1 MNPKPRPSLK
11 PSARPSRPAP
21 GNRRFRLVLVLA
33 LAVAVGVPAAYF
45 LIRDPD
51 VPNPEATSMA
61 LPAPANPA
69 RELMPSEV
77 ADPLEA
83 RKLAERQEQRA
94 RFEAMRDGFAGSQRE
109 SAASRARLEPALR
122 ALWPALPPTF
132 AAICRERLCR
142 VAVPGGAP
150 EARAALVADAGVR
163 RVVDGVFVDPDHR
176 DPIAYVM
183 LVSPGASPGEDL
195 LSGVEREFF
204 LSSDGRECLSSAGA
218 VGSVEYELRVDT
230 SGFTYRSRTD
240 LPRTV
245 LECVNEALD
254 GIIATTEVP
263 REVKS
268 ASRTFALRR

>member
-1 MNPKPRPSLK
+1 M
-11 PSARPSRPAP
+11 
-21 GNRRFRLVLVLA
+21 
-33 LAVAVGVPAAYF
+33 AA
-45 LIRDPD
+45 
-51 VPNPEATSMA
+51 
-61 LPAPANPA
+61 PAPANPA
-69 RELMPSEV
+69 RELRPSEV

-94 RFEAMRDGFAGSQRE
+94 SFEAMRDGFAGSQRE

-122 ALWPALPPTF
+122 ALWPAMPPTF
-132 AAICRERLCR
+132 GATCRERLCR
-142 VAVPGGAP
+142 VEVPGGAP

-163 RVVDGVFVDPDHR
+163 RVADGVFVDPDDR

-240 LPRTV
+240 LPRPV

-263 REVKS
+263 RGEVGLPHLRAPPLTGSPCAPRRRLSPRSSPSWPPRRPGPSISVRVNTPAS
-268 ASRTFALRR
+268 AST